1 MKILFYGAKPYDTAS
16 FDAMLPAY
24 PGLELKYIEANL
36 LPETAPLARGYE
48 AVCAFVNADLGAA
61 VIDILADCGVKL
73 ILLRCAGYNHVDL
86 KAAQRHNIPVLR
98 VPGYSPEA
106 VAEHAMALALTA
118 NRHTHKAYIKCRENN
133 FALNGLTGVNLHGK
147 TAGIVGTGQIGLA
160 MARICRGFGME
171 VLAYDPHPKDGL
183 DWITYVPLEELL
195 RRSDLISLHCP
206 LTRHTRH
213 LINQCSIALMKDG
226 VILVNTSR
234 GGLICTE
241 DLISGIRDHKFFAV
255 GLDVY
260 EEETDYVF
268 EDLSGS
274 ILQTLHRPAAAL
286 LSQCGAHLSPGLP
299 DPGGS
304 GEHRPDHAGQTPKAL
319 PAAPPWIIRSPNEGC
334 SSPPSPYQGKE
345 RNSPWLLQRK
355 KSFTKFPAL
364 TPASPPATASATSA
378 PRGPTA
384 G

>member
-1 MKILFYGAKPYDTAS
+1 M
-16 FDAMLPAY
+16 
-24 PGLELKYIEANL
+24 
-36 LPETAPLARGYE
+36 
-48 AVCAFVNADLGAA
+48 
-61 VIDILADCGVKL
+61 
-73 ILLRCAGYNHVDL
+73 
-86 KAAQRHNIPVLR
+86 
-98 VPGYSPEA
+98 
-106 VAEHAMALALTA
+106 
-118 NRHTHKAYIKCRENN
+118 
-133 FALNGLTGVNLHGK
+133 TGVNLHGK

-213 LINQCSIALMKDG
+213 LINQRSIALMKDG

-274 ILQTLHRPAAAL
+274 ILQTSTVQRL
-286 LSQCGAHLSPGLP
+286 LSFPNVVLTSHQGFP

-304 GEHRPDHAGQTPKAL
+304 GEHCRTTLDNAQSFASGA
-319 PAAPPWIIRSPNEGC
+319 PWIIRSPNEGC
-334 SSPPSPYQGKE
+334 SRPPSPYHGKE

-355 KSFTKFPAL
+355 KIFHKIPGPDTGITTRNSFCDICAPGPHCGVTCYVKDGKILKIEGTEGHPAYHGLLCTKGLAGRQCVPEGPGPHAPA
-364 TPASPPATASATSA
+364 PGGRAG
-378 PRGPTA
+378 RGKV
-384 G
+384 

>member
-1 MKILFYGAKPYDTAS
+1 MIQINDRKEVQIMKILFYGAKPYDTAS

-36 LPETAPLARGYE
+36 LPETAPLAHGYE

-61 VIDILADCGVKL
+61 VIDTLADCGVKL

-274 ILQTLHRPAAAL
+274 ILQTSTVQRL
-286 LSQCGAHLSPGLP
+286 LSFPNVVLTSHQGFLTQEALESIARTTLDNAQSFASGAPL
-299 DPGGS
+299 
-304 GEHRPDHAGQTPKAL
+304 DHQVT
-319 PAAPPWIIRSPNEGC
+319 E
-334 SSPPSPYQGKE
+334 
-345 RNSPWLLQRK
+345 
-355 KSFTKFPAL
+355 
-364 TPASPPATASATSA
+364 
-378 PRGPTA
+378 
-384 G
+384 